1 MFVPVGKKKR
11 EEENTRDLI
20 IELNISSVDRG
31 WKVEDISNKKSYP
44 L

>member
-1 MFVPVGKKKR
+1 MCLCQWEKKR

-20 IELNISSVDRG
+20 IELNISTVDRG
-31 WKVEDISNKKSYP
+31 WKVEDISNEESYP